1 MTGPECPT
9 RNDRPGMICPEMI
22 WKALYSTPAAL
33 GLGVLLA
40 LLLPAGAPYVA
51 WLGEIFL
58 ALLKVL
64 ILPLILFSIFTALAA
79 GADLKRLGVLTLGFY
94 LLTSAIAATIGTLLG
109 WALSRGLA
117 PGLLSLP
124 RLDQTDASFSLAQL
138 VANFV
143 PSNLFA
149 SLANGNILHVVLIA
163 IFAAL
168 ASRGL
173 PSARRG
179 LLNDGAAALNA
190 LLMRMLGLI
199 LLAAPVG
206 IAALVYAS
214 LADMDWGSVL
224 QLRPFV
230 WAVLCAA
237 LLHAGVFLPLL
248 LWLGSKRAP
257 LTFLTQVRAA
267 PVTALATASSSATYP
282 VSKRVLE
289 DNAGVGPS
297 TTSFTLPL
305 GATLNMDGSALYQ
318 SVLLIFMA
326 QLAGADPTPAQA
338 LSIVLL
344 TMASSAGTAGIPGG
358 GIAMMAFMLDL
369 LGLPQTYLALYLVV
383 DRFFDYPITALNVW
397 GDLIVA
403 AVVDA
408 TGGAGPHKGAG
419 TARSL
424 GPRARPH
431 DASDR

>member
-1 MTGPECPT
+1 MS
-9 RNDRPGMICPEMI
+9 
-22 WKALYSTPAAL
+22 WKTLYSTPAAL
-33 GLGVLLA
+33 VLGVLLA
-40 LLLPAGAPYVA
+40 LLLPAGATYVA

-58 ALLKVL
+58 ALLKVM
-64 ILPLILFSIFTALAA
+64 ILPLILFSIFAALAA
-79 GADLKRLGVLTLGFY
+79 GGDLKRLGTRTLGFY
-94 LLTSAIAATIGTLLG
+94 LLTSAIAATAGTFLG
-109 WALSRGLA
+109 WAFSRGLA

-124 RLDQTDASFSLAQL
+124 QVEPRAADFSVTQL
-138 VANFV
+138 IANFI

-149 SLANGNILHVVLIA
+149 SLADGNILHVVVIA

-173 PSARRG
+173 PAAQRR
-179 LLNDGAAALNA
+179 LLSDGADALNA
-190 LLMRMLGLI
+190 LLMRMLGLL

-214 LADMDWGSVL
+214 LADMDWGAIFA
-224 QLRPFV
+224 LRPFV

-237 LLHAGVFLPLL
+237 VLHAGIFLPLL
-248 LWLGSKRAP
+248 LWLGSGRAP
-257 LTFLTQVRAA
+257 LRFLIEVRAA

-289 DNAGVGPS
+289 DNAGVTS
-297 TTSFTLPL
+297 ATTSFTLPL

-318 SVLLIFMA
+318 AILLIFMA
-326 QLAGADPTPAQA
+326 QLAGADPSPAQA
-338 LSIVLL
+338 AFIVLL

-397 GDLIVA
+397 GDLVVA

-408 TGGAGPHKGAG
+408 RGSKGDEG
-419 TARSL
+419 RN
-424 GPRARPH
+424 
-431 DASDR
+431 